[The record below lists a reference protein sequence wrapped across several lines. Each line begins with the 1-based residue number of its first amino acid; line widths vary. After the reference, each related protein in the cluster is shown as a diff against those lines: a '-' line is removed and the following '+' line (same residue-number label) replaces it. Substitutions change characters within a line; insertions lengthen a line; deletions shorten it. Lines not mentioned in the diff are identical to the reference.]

1 MTSAIRTHASQ
12 EFNHGLVFSSAP
24 LQDDQIFEVNNAY
37 YHMYYKH
44 WLRKISYVVVDLYSP
59 NYQCEKSRFVLIK
72 RSIHGPALLRLVL
85 PVATQII

>member
-24 LQDDQIFEVNNAY
+24 LQDDQIFEVNNRY
-37 YHMYYKH
+37 YHQR
-44 WLRKISYVVVDLYSP
+44 LFIIIRIYVVVDSYSP
-59 NYQCEKSRFVLIK
+59 NHQCEKSRFVLIK

-85 PVATQII
+85 PVAIQII